1 MVLPLD
7 PVGFSWRRNHAQRCY
22 RLAEHTCIFEHILF
36 VGLLRAWPRVRWG
49 TLGGSCDVWVSE
61 HCCPQVLEKTKQV
74 IESHPNQPLVIME
87 MENGASAK
95 VRGSLVPP
103 QQPPMCLRSSWVLSV
118 CLGRQRCRLLPAL
131 SSGNEEGQDLRSI
144 PCVPL
149 GLQRGL
155 KGWGGFNHLLSFQTW

>member
-1 MVLPLD
+1 MSL
-7 PVGFSWRRNHAQRCY
+7 
-22 RLAEHTCIFEHILF
+22 
-36 VGLLRAWPRVRWG
+36 
-49 TLGGSCDVWVSE
+49 CDVWVSE

-131 SSGNEEGQDLRSI
+131 SSGNEEGQDFRSI